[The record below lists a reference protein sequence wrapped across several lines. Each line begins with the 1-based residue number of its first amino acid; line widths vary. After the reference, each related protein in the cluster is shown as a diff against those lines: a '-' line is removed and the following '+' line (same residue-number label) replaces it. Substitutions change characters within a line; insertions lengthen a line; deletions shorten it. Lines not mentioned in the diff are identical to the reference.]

1 MGNLNCVRQF
11 GQKDVNDDMNDED
24 KVIGESSLALKC
36 CFSRRKR
43 SSAQYE
49 APYFSSIRIFDRG
62 KSCKRSRDS
71 KEEKESSNICPVCGD
86 KNTITNGEQEELNK
100 ESDEIWKTKCLLQ
113 PPFKPL
119 STPGESLTDNE
130 VILIKVCF
138 IANIS
143 VLSKSSDNPNLLKIF
158 FDLFSVE
165 LDLPETTYQYNI
177 DRVFHVSVCREL
189 RCKGKVL

>member
-1 MGNLNCVRQF
+1 MGNLNCVRHF
-11 GQKDVNDDMNDED
+11 GQKDVSDDMNDED

-100 ESDEIWKTKCLLQ
+100 ESDGIWKTKCLLQ
-113 PPFKPL
+113 PPFKPF

-138 IANIS
+138 IANI
-143 VLSKSSDNPNLLKIF
+143 KIF
-158 FDLFSVE
+158 
-165 LDLPETTYQYNI
+165 
-177 DRVFHVSVCREL
+177 R
-189 RCKGKVL
+189 